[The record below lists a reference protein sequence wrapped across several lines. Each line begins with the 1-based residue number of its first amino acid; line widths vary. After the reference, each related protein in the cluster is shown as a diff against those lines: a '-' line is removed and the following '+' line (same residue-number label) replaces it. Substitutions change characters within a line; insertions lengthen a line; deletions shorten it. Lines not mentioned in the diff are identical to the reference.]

1 MEHREAGER
10 DRMPLRHRAENI
22 LAGRMAF
29 SLMIVAFYL
38 LGRNLQIPWTIRSD
52 EAMNGIQGLSLEI
65 LGNSRSR
72 TSLFSLGLM
81 PWVTSMIIV
90 QVFQKLSRDR
100 HEKKSPAK
108 ANRIMLILTMVIAV
122 LQAGINAAEMEYKS
136 FPGISRTVLQVLTA
150 VVLIAGSFAIKWL
163 SNRNTE
169 WGVGGQGLLIAI
181 NTLGSFG
188 RTGAAFRNEV
198 FSAESVGEAVLL
210 TGKAALLI
218 LVILILLLAMEGA
231 EFRTTVRR
239 VTINNRYADDDYIAV
254 RLNPVGTMPVMYV
267 MSVFT
272 LPYYGLKL
280 LDRMMP
286 NRAWIQRGMQI
297 LNLNAASGVIIFAV
311 VLWGLTVVLS
321 EIFVGPED
329 IADSLMRQGDYLD
342 DLEPGRQT
350 RSYLAGQTRI
360 AAFFSAAVTGAL
372 VLPMLWFHAVR
383 GSFSSFYMAPMTV
396 MILAGMVMSILEEV
410 KVYRTMEQYRPFL

>member
-1 MEHREAGER
+1 
-10 DRMPLRHRAENI
+10 MPLRHRTENI

-136 FPGISRTVLQVLTA
+136 FPGISRTVLLVLTA

-198 FSAESVGEAVLL
+198 FSAESVREAVLL

-297 LNLNAASGVIIFAV
+297 LNLNAKSGVIIFAV

-321 EIFVGPED
+321 EIFVGPEE

-360 AAFFSAAVTGAL
+360 AAFFSAAVTGVL
-372 VLPMLWFHAVR
+372 VLPMLWLHAVR

-396 MILAGMVMSILEEV
+396 MILAGMVMSLLEEV

>member
-1 MEHREAGER
+1 
-10 DRMPLRHRAENI
+10 MPLRHRTENI

-65 LGNSRSR
+65 LGSSRSR

-136 FPGISRTVLQVLTA
+136 FPGISRTVLLVLTA

-198 FSAESVGEAVLL
+198 FSAESVREAVLL

-297 LNLNAASGVIIFAV
+297 LNLNAKSGVIIFAV

-321 EIFVGPED
+321 EIFVGPEE

-360 AAFFSAAVTGAL
+360 AAFFSAAVTGVL
-372 VLPMLWFHAVR
+372 VLPMLWLHAVR

-396 MILAGMVMSILEEV
+396 MILAGMVMSLLEEV

>member
-52 EAMNGIQGLSLEI
+52 EAMNGIRGLSLEI

-150 VVLIAGSFAIKWL
+150 VILIAGSFAIKWL

-198 FSAESVGEAVLL
+198 FSAESAGEAVLF

-280 LDRMMP
+280 LDRMVP

-360 AAFFSAAVTGAL
+360 AAFFSAAVTSAL
-372 VLPMLWFHAVR
+372 VLPMLWLHAVR

-396 MILAGMVMSILEEV
+396 MILAGMVMSIMEEV

>member
-1 MEHREAGER
+1 
-10 DRMPLRHRAENI
+10 MPLRHRTENI

-198 FSAESVGEAVLL
+198 FSAESVGEAVLF

-372 VLPMLWFHAVR
+372 VLPMLWLHAVR

>member
-1 MEHREAGER
+1 
-10 DRMPLRHRAENI
+10 MPLRHRAENI

-81 PWVTSMIIV
+81 PWVTAMIIV

-108 ANRIMLILTMVIAV
+108 VNRIMLILTMVIAV

-136 FPGISRTVLQVLTA
+136 FPGISRTVLLVLTA

-210 TGKAALLI
+210 TGKVALLI

-321 EIFVGPED
+321 EIFVGPEE

-372 VLPMLWFHAVR
+372 VLPMLWLHAVR

-396 MILAGMVMSILEEV
+396 MILAGMVMSLLEEV

>member
-1 MEHREAGER
+1 
-10 DRMPLRHRAENI
+10 
-22 LAGRMAF
+22 
-29 SLMIVAFYL
+29 
-38 LGRNLQIPWTIRSD
+38 
-52 EAMNGIQGLSLEI
+52 
-65 LGNSRSR
+65 
-72 TSLFSLGLM
+72 
-81 PWVTSMIIV
+81 MIIV

-108 ANRIMLILTMVIAV
+108 VNRIMLILTMVIAV

-136 FPGISRTVLQVLTA
+136 FPGISRTVLLVLTA

-218 LVILILLLAMEGA
+218 LVILVLLLAMEGA

-350 RSYLAGQTRI
+350 RGYLAGQTRI

-396 MILAGMVMSILEEV
+396 MILAGMVMSLLEEV

>member
-1 MEHREAGER
+1 
-10 DRMPLRHRAENI
+10 MPLRHRTENI
-22 LAGRMAF
+22 LAGRMTF

-150 VVLIAGSFAIKWL
+150 VILIAGSFAIKWL

-198 FSAESVGEAVLL
+198 FSAESVREAVLL

-297 LNLNAASGVIIFAV
+297 LNLNAKSGVIIFAV

-321 EIFVGPED
+321 EIFVGPEE

-372 VLPMLWFHAVR
+372 VLPMLWLHAVH

-396 MILAGMVMSILEEV
+396 MILAGMVMSLLEEV

>member
-1 MEHREAGER
+1 MGHRKAEER

-136 FPGISRTVLQVLTA
+136 FPGISRTVLLVLTA
-150 VVLIAGSFAIKWL
+150 VILIAGSFAIKWL

-188 RTGAAFRNEV
+188 RTGAAFRNEF
-198 FSAESVGEAVLL
+198 FSAESAGEAVLL

-280 LDRMMP
+280 LDRMVP
-286 NRAWIQRGMQI
+286 DRLWIQRGMQI

-360 AAFFSAAVTGAL
+360 AAFFSAAVTSAL
-372 VLPMLWFHAVR
+372 VLPMLWLHAVR

-396 MILAGMVMSILEEV
+396 MILAGMVMSLLEEV

>member
-1 MEHREAGER
+1 
-10 DRMPLRHRAENI
+10 MPLRHRTENI

-136 FPGISRTVLQVLTA
+136 FPGISRTVLLVLTA

-198 FSAESVGEAVLL
+198 FSAESVREAVLL

-372 VLPMLWFHAVR
+372 VLPMLWLHAVR

-396 MILAGMVMSILEEV
+396 MILAGMVMSLLEEV

>member
-1 MEHREAGER
+1 
-10 DRMPLRHRAENI
+10 MPLRHRTENI

-136 FPGISRTVLQVLTA
+136 FPGISRTVLLVLTA

-198 FSAESVGEAVLL
+198 FSAESVREAVLL

-297 LNLNAASGVIIFAV
+297 LNLNAKSGVIIFAV

-321 EIFVGPED
+321 EIFVGPEE

-372 VLPMLWFHAVR
+372 VLPMLWLHAVH

-396 MILAGMVMSILEEV
+396 MILAGMVMSIMEEV

>member
-1 MEHREAGER
+1 
-10 DRMPLRHRAENI
+10 MPLRHRTENI

-136 FPGISRTVLQVLTA
+136 FPGISRTVLLVLTA

-198 FSAESVGEAVLL
+198 FSAESVREAVLL

-350 RSYLAGQTRI
+350 RGYLAGQTRI

-396 MILAGMVMSILEEV
+396 MILAGMVMSLLEEV

>member
-1 MEHREAGER
+1 MEHGKAGER
-10 DRMPLRHRAENI
+10 ARMPLRHRTENI
-22 LAGRMAF
+22 LAGRMTF

-136 FPGISRTVLQVLTA
+136 FPGISRTVLLVLTA

-198 FSAESVGEAVLL
+198 FSADSVGEAVLL
-210 TGKAALLI
+210 TGKAVLLI

-280 LDRMMP
+280 LDRMVP

-360 AAFFSAAVTGAL
+360 AAFFSAAVTSAL
-372 VLPMLWFHAVR
+372 VLPMLWIHAVR

-396 MILAGMVMSILEEV
+396 MILAGMVMSLLEEV

>member
-1 MEHREAGER
+1 
-10 DRMPLRHRAENI
+10 MPLRHRTENI

-198 FSAESVGEAVLL
+198 FSAESVGEAVLF

-372 VLPMLWFHAVR
+372 VLPMLWLHAVR
-383 GSFSSFYMAPMTV
+383 GTFSSFYMAPMTV
-396 MILAGMVMSILEEV
+396 MIPAGMVMSILEEV

>member
-1 MEHREAGER
+1 MKREKAGQQA
-10 DRMPLRHRAENI
+10 RMPARHRTENI

-29 SLMIVAFYL
+29 SLIIVAFYL
-38 LGRNLQIPWTIRSD
+38 FGRNLQIPWTVRSG
-52 EAMNGIQGLSLEI
+52 ETVNGIQGLSLEI

-90 QVFQKLSRDR
+90 QVFQRLTRER
-100 HEKKSPAK
+100 HEKKSPAR
-108 ANRIMLILTMVIAV
+108 ANRVMLILTIVIAV
-122 LQAGINAAEMEYKS
+122 LQAGINAAEMEYKAY
-136 FPGISRTVLQVLTA
+136 PGVGRTALCVLTA
-150 VVLIAGSFAIKWL
+150 LILIAGSFVIKWL

-188 RTGAAFRNEV
+188 RTGTV
-198 FSAESVGEAVLL
+198 FLNRISSAGSAGAAVLL
-210 TGKAALLI
+210 TGKAVLGI
-218 LVILILLLAMEGA
+218 LVILIPLLVMEGA

-239 VTINNRYADDDYIAV
+239 VTINNQYAEDDYIAI

-280 LDRMMP
+280 LNRMMP
-286 NRAWIQRGMQI
+286 GKAWIRRGLEI
-297 LNLNAASGVIIFAV
+297 LNLNAVSGVIIFAV
-311 VLWGLTVVLS
+311 VLWVLTILLS

-342 DLEPGRQT
+342 NLEPGRPT
-350 RSYLAGQTRI
+350 KSYLARQTRI
-360 AAFFSAAVTGAL
+360 AAFFSAAVTSAL
-372 VLPMLWFHAVR
+372 VLPMLWLHAKR
-383 GSFSSFYMAPMTV
+383 GSFASFYTVPMTI
-396 MILAGMVMSILEEV
+396 MILAGMVMSILEEMQ
-410 KVYRTMEQYRPFL
+410 VYRTMEQYRPFL

>member
-1 MEHREAGER
+1 
-10 DRMPLRHRAENI
+10 MPLRHRTENI

-198 FSAESVGEAVLL
+198 FSAESVGEAVLF

-272 LPYYGLKL
+272 LLYYGLKL
-280 LDRMMP
+280 LDRIVP

-372 VLPMLWFHAVR
+372 VLPMLWLHAVR

-396 MILAGMVMSILEEV
+396 MILAGMMMSIMEEV

>member
-1 MEHREAGER
+1 
-10 DRMPLRHRAENI
+10 MPLWHRTENI

-136 FPGISRTVLQVLTA
+136 FPGISRTVLLVLTA

-198 FSAESVGEAVLL
+198 FSAESVREAVLL

-297 LNLNAASGVIIFAV
+297 LNLNAKSGVIIFAV

-321 EIFVGPED
+321 EIFVGPEE

-372 VLPMLWFHAVR
+372 VLPMLWLHAVR

-396 MILAGMVMSILEEV
+396 MILAGMVMSLLEEV

>member
-150 VVLIAGSFAIKWL
+150 VILIAGSFAIKWL

-198 FSAESVGEAVLL
+198 FSAESVGEAVLF

-280 LDRMMP
+280 LDRIVP

-372 VLPMLWFHAVR
+372 VLPMLWLHAVR

-396 MILAGMVMSILEEV
+396 MILAGMMMSIMEEV

>member
-1 MEHREAGER
+1 
-10 DRMPLRHRAENI
+10 MPLRHRTENI

-52 EAMNGIQGLSLEI
+52 EAVNGIQGLSLEI

-150 VVLIAGSFAIKWL
+150 VILIAGSFAIKWL

-198 FSAESVGEAVLL
+198 FSAESVGEVVLL

-280 LDRMMP
+280 LDRMVP

-360 AAFFSAAVTGAL
+360 AAFFSAAVTSAL
-372 VLPMLWFHAVR
+372 VLPMLWLHAVR

-396 MILAGMVMSILEEV
+396 MILAGMVMSLLEEV

>member
-1 MEHREAGER
+1 
-10 DRMPLRHRAENI
+10 MPLRHRTENI
-22 LAGRMAF
+22 LAGRMTF

-136 FPGISRTVLQVLTA
+136 FPGISRTVLLVLTA

-198 FSAESVGEAVLL
+198 FSADSVGEAVLL
-210 TGKAALLI
+210 TGKAVLLI

-280 LDRMMP
+280 LDRMVP

-360 AAFFSAAVTGAL
+360 AAFFSAAVTSAL
-372 VLPMLWFHAVR
+372 VLPMLWIHAVR

-396 MILAGMVMSILEEV
+396 MILAGMVMSLLEEV

>member
-1 MEHREAGER
+1 
-10 DRMPLRHRAENI
+10 MPLRHRTENI
-22 LAGRMAF
+22 LAGRMTF

-150 VVLIAGSFAIKWL
+150 VILIAGSFAIKWL

-198 FSAESVGEAVLL
+198 FSAESVGEAVLF

-280 LDRMMP
+280 LDRMVP

-360 AAFFSAAVTGAL
+360 AAFFSAAVTSAL
-372 VLPMLWFHAVR
+372 VLPMLWLHAVR

-396 MILAGMVMSILEEV
+396 MILAGMVMSLLEEV

>member
-1 MEHREAGER
+1 
-10 DRMPLRHRAENI
+10 MPLRHRTENI

-29 SLMIVAFYL
+29 SLMIVVFYL

-136 FPGISRTVLQVLTA
+136 FPGISRTVLLVLTA
-150 VVLIAGSFAIKWL
+150 VILIAGSFAIKWL

-198 FSAESVGEAVLL
+198 LSAELVGEAVLL

-280 LDRMMP
+280 LDRMVP
-286 NRAWIQRGMQI
+286 NRLWIQRGMQI

-360 AAFFSAAVTGAL
+360 ASFFSAAVTSAL
-372 VLPMLWFHAVR
+372 VLPMLWLHAVR

-396 MILAGMVMSILEEV
+396 MILAGMVMSLLEEV

>member
-1 MEHREAGER
+1 
-10 DRMPLRHRAENI
+10 
-22 LAGRMAF
+22 
-29 SLMIVAFYL
+29 
-38 LGRNLQIPWTIRSD
+38 
-52 EAMNGIQGLSLEI
+52 
-65 LGNSRSR
+65 
-72 TSLFSLGLM
+72 
-81 PWVTSMIIV
+81 
-90 QVFQKLSRDR
+90 
-100 HEKKSPAK
+100 
-108 ANRIMLILTMVIAV
+108 MLILTMVIAV

-136 FPGISRTVLQVLTA
+136 FPGISRTVLLVLTA

-360 AAFFSAAVTGAL
+360 AASFSAAVTGAL
-372 VLPMLWFHAVR
+372 VLPMLWLHAVH

-396 MILAGMVMSILEEV
+396 MILAGMVMSLLEEV
-410 KVYRTMEQYRPFL
+410 KVYRTMEQYRPFLRG

>member
-1 MEHREAGER
+1 
-10 DRMPLRHRAENI
+10 MPLRHRTENI

-136 FPGISRTVLQVLTA
+136 FPGISRTVLLVLTA

-198 FSAESVGEAVLL
+198 FSADSVGEAVLL
-210 TGKAALLI
+210 TGKAVLLI

-280 LDRMMP
+280 LDRMVP

-360 AAFFSAAVTGAL
+360 AAFFSAAVTSAL
-372 VLPMLWFHAVR
+372 VLPMLWIHAVR

-396 MILAGMVMSILEEV
+396 MILAGMVMSLLEEV